1 MMQKSLNRQIFT
13 TSILLIFVILLF
25 YFTNFDLD
33 VQENFY
39 DFESKSW
46 LIDKKEPLLKF
57 IFYDGFKGGAWAIFS
72 HFNHLNIC

>member
-57 IFYDGFKGGAWAIFS
+57 IFYDGFKGGGLGYI
-72 HFNHLNIC
+72 